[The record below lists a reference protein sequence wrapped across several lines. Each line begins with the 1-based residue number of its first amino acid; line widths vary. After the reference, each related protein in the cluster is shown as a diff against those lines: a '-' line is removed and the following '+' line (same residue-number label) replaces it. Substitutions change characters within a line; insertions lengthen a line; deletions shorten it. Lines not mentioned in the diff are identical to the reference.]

1 MTIMILFCG
10 DPHGRFDHIVQAVDD
25 TNAVAVVL
33 LGDMEAPAPLSE
45 LLEPI
50 RGRVWLI
57 HGNHD
62 TDTESSFNHLWLDD
76 LAARNLDG
84 KVETLPGCVRIAG
97 LGGVFRESV
106 WHPDPASQMAGKP
119 VFRNAK
125 EHAART
131 PRQDRCQG
139 MQHRKHWSSIYPD
152 VVDRLA
158 NMRAD
163 VIVTHEAPGYHPY
176 GFEILD
182 TLAQQMRAKVLIHGH
197 QHDRL
202 DSSARWEQ
210 QGFKSYG
217 VGLRGISALNAAGEL
232 EVIAPGE
239 LDEHRQGRSPC

>member
-1 MTIMILFCG
+1 MILFCG
-10 DPHGRFDHIVQAVDD
+10 DPHGRFDHILQAAED
-25 TNAVAVVL
+25 TNAEAIVL
-33 LGDMEAPAPLSE
+33 LGDLEAPAPLSQ

-50 RGRVWLI
+50 RERVWLI

-62 TDTESSFNHLWLDD
+62 TDSAANFEHLWLDD
-76 LAARNLDG
+76 LVSRNLDG
-84 KVETLPGCVRIAG
+84 KVATLPGGVRVAG

-106 WHPDPASQMAGKP
+106 WHPDPASLMAGKP
-119 VFRNAK
+119 AFRNAK

-163 VIVTHEAPGYHPY
+163 VLVTHEAPGYHPY

-182 TLAQQMRAKVLIHGH
+182 TLAQQMRAGVLIHGH

-202 DSSARWEQ
+202 DSSTRWEQ
-210 QGFKSYG
+210 QGFKSHG
-217 VGLRGISALNAAGEL
+217 VGLRGISGLSSDGGMI
-232 EVIAPGE
+232 VIRPGE
-239 LDEHRQGRSPC
+239 LDHRRAEQRQ

>member
-1 MTIMILFCG
+1 MILFCG
-10 DPHGRFDHIVQAVDD
+10 DPHGRFDHIIQAVED
-25 TNAVAVVL
+25 TKAHAVVL
-33 LGDMEAPAPLSE
+33 LGDMEAPAPLSK

-50 RGRVWLI
+50 RERVWLI

-62 TDTESSFNHLWLDD
+62 TDSEASFNNLWLDD

-84 KVETLPGCVRIAG
+84 SVSTLPGGVRVAG

-106 WHPDPASQMAGKP
+106 WHPDPASQMRGKP
-119 VFRNAK
+119 AFRNAK

-158 NMRAD
+158 NLRAD
-163 VIVTHEAPGYHPY
+163 VLVSHEAPGYHPY

-182 TLAQQMRAKVLIHGH
+182 TLAQQMRAGILVHGH

-202 DSSARWEQ
+202 DSSSCWER
-210 QGFKSYG
+210 QGFKSFG
-217 VGLRGISALNAAGEL
+217 VGLRGISALTTDGEMV
-232 EVIAPGE
+232 VIRPGE
-239 LDEHRQGRSPC
+239 LDDRRSERSQ

>member
-1 MTIMILFCG
+1 MILFCG

-25 TNAVAVVL
+25 TNADAVVL

-45 LLEPI
+45 LLERI

-62 TDTESSFNHLWLDD
+62 TDSETSFKHLWLDE

-84 KVETLPGCVRIAG
+84 KVATLPGCVRVAG

-106 WHPDPASQMAGKP
+106 WHPDPASQMGGKAA
-119 VFRNAK
+119 FRNAK

-163 VIVTHEAPGYHPY
+163 VLVTHEAPGYHPY

-182 TLAQQMRAKVLIHGH
+182 TLAQQMRAGILIHGH

-202 DSSARWEQ
+202 DSSRHWAG
-210 QGFKSYG
+210 QGFKSFG
-217 VGLRGISALNAAGEL
+217 VGLRGISGLSSDGEMV
-232 EVIAPGE
+232 VIRPGE
-239 LDEHRQGRSPC
+239 LDDRRSERSQ